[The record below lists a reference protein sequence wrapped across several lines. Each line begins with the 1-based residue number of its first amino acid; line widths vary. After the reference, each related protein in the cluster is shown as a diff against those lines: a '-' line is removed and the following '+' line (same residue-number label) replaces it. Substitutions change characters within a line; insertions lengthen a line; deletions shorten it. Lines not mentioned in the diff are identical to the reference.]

1 MGIME
6 ALKMPNQF
14 IQVSLFVPC
23 IEWMDYTTEYRQDSD
38 SKYYDDKAAS
48 YFVELHKKDDQ
59 VLALSRTRIEFNHE
73 HYVYADSDYLKSL
86 GSEDEIYQKY
96 LHKTRQCLNQSMLN

>member
-1 MGIME
+1 
-6 ALKMPNQF
+6 MPNQF

-48 YFVELHKKDDQ
+48 YFVELHKDPITEQ

-73 HYVYADSDYLKSL
+73 HLVYADSNYLKSL
-86 GSEDEIYQKY
+86 GSETEIYQKF
-96 LHKTRQCLNQSMLN
+96 LHKTKQCLNQSMLN